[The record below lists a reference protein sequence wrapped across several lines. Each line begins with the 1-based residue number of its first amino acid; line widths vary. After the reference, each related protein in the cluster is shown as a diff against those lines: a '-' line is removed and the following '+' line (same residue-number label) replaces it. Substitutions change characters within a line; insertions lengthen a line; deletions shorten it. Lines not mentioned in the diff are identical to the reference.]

1 MLQDNMQNITLYLVG
16 WTLLGAFGCWLTI
29 FSINRILKRSRDWCN
44 AVGVT
49 SWALMSSGILYAYHF
64 FEDANMAAHHE
75 ANIGF
80 FVVVVAVWLAF
91 SLLGTVFGAL
101 IVTLLPIVG
110 RR

>member
-1 MLQDNMQNITLYLVG
+1 MQDTTLYLVG
-16 WTLLGAFGCWLTI
+16 WTLLGSLGCWLTT
-29 FSINRILKRSRDWCN
+29 FSLNRILKRSRDWCN

-49 SWALMSSGILYAYHF
+49 SWALMSSGILYAYYF
-64 FEDANMAAHHE
+64 FKNADMAAHHE

-91 SLLGTVFGAL
+91 SLLGTIFGAL
-101 IVTLLPIVG
+101 IVTLSPTVE